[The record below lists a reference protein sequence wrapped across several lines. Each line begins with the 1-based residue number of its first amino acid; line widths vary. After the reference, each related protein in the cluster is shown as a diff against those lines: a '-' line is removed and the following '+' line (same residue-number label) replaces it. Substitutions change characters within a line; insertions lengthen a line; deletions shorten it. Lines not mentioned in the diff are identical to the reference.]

1 MFKPTFL
8 RILPEIYQ
16 FSPTQQFLRTVYV
29 STHSTRIPPS
39 TRSTPLRS
47 NPPICRWRS
56 TVCNYSMNHEISRN
70 PSPERATKRRRICS
84 PILRKNLSD
93 EMAAISDQPL
103 PIIQLTPLE
112 NTLKSLLL
120 DVADY
125 IRERTIA
132 EGGNAADTPRTVLR
146 FTGGWVRDKLLGIDS
161 HDIDVGINNMT
172 GYQFGLL
179 LKDYLDIPENLQ
191 KYKKNHNNGELKD
204 AIVSLHK
211 IEANPEKSKHL
222 ETVTTKIFGLDIDL
236 VNLRK
241 ETYSDDS
248 RNPQMEFGTAEEDAM
263 RRDATINALFYNLN
277 ESKVEDFT
285 RRGFEDMRDQ
295 VIRTPMEPYQTF
307 KDDPLRVLRLIRFAS
322 RLGYRIDEDTE
333 NAMKNKDISEAL
345 KLKISRERVG
355 TEMTKMLKGPD
366 PRGALQFI
374 DRLELYQTIFANHQD
389 DVGVDTSSWALA
401 YNALQELLHSE
412 DTSIPIARV
421 RDLLIRDAQE
431 AYYAWVI
438 AAFAPWSTVPDRV
451 AQGPKAK
458 PLPPRAAE
466 VAKDSLRADNKTI
479 NLLRD
484 AACHWRSIVGVK
496 SSLLEE
502 RMSGTAAEIR
512 QQIGLYIRTWNK
524 DWRLC
529 CTLAIL
535 QEVAQGGEFNKV
547 IQEYNK
553 FLSYLVEHNLEN
565 VYDMKP
571 IVNGV
576 EVAQHLAAPK
586 GPWMSKALDM
596 VIRWQ
601 LLHPEITDKAKALE
615 EVSSRKE
622 ELDIRSK

>member
-1 MFKPTFL
+1 
-8 RILPEIYQ
+8 
-16 FSPTQQFLRTVYV
+16 
-29 STHSTRIPPS
+29 
-39 TRSTPLRS
+39 
-47 NPPICRWRS
+47 
-56 TVCNYSMNHEISRN
+56 
-70 PSPERATKRRRICS
+70 
-84 PILRKNLSD
+84 
-93 EMAAISDQPL
+93 MAATCSQTL

-125 IRERTIA
+125 IRERAIA
-132 EGGNAADTPRTVLR
+132 KGGNEANAPCTVLR

-191 KYKKNHNNGELKD
+191 KYKKNHNNGQLKD

-322 RLGYRIDEDTE
+322 RLGYRIDEETE

-355 TEMTKMLKGPD
+355 TEMTKMLKGNRAFD
-366 PRGALQFI
+366 LQ
-374 DRLELYQTIFANHQD
+374 L
-389 DVGVDTSSWALA
+389 
-401 YNALQELLHSE
+401 
-412 DTSIPIARV
+412 
-421 RDLLIRDAQE
+421 
-431 AYYAWVI
+431 
-438 AAFAPWSTVPDRV
+438 
-451 AQGPKAK
+451 
-458 PLPPRAAE
+458 
-466 VAKDSLRADNKTI
+466 
-479 NLLRD
+479 
-484 AACHWRSIVGVK
+484 
-496 SSLLEE
+496 
-502 RMSGTAAEIR
+502 
-512 QQIGLYIRTWNK
+512 
-524 DWRLC
+524 
-529 CTLAIL
+529 
-535 QEVAQGGEFNKV
+535 
-547 IQEYNK
+547 
-553 FLSYLVEHNLEN
+553 
-565 VYDMKP
+565 
-571 IVNGV
+571 
-576 EVAQHLAAPK
+576 
-586 GPWMSKALDM
+586 
-596 VIRWQ
+596 
-601 LLHPEITDKAKALE
+601 
-615 EVSSRKE
+615 
-622 ELDIRSK
+622 